1 MAIVGTQ
8 GGEQEVG
15 GMEEPRAQEENQRRR
30 ERVVL
35 LMHDTKVLTASD
47 ATRLL
52 LLLAQEVCVLRHIGG
67 ESQASTMG
75 LVFGLK
81 NSKNYCHGIHDALL
95 VEPRATRNFPSY
107 SGLTSCRRLRDML
120 GFRCCTNATG
130 GLMLLVLLLPR
141 FQLCCCPSMKARR
154 LTVSSL

>member
-15 GMEEPRAQEENQRRR
+15 GMEEPQSQEEKQRRR

-52 LLLAQEVCVLRHIGG
+52 LLLAQEVCALMNIGG
-67 ESQASTMG
+67 EFQASTMG
-75 LVFGLK
+75 FRLGYITPRISTMVFTTLYSWNLGR
-81 NSKNYCHGIHDALL
+81 H
-95 VEPRATRNFPSY
+95 ATS
-107 SGLTSCRRLRDML
+107 RRIQ
-120 GFRCCTNATG
+120 G
-130 GLMLLVLLLPR
+130 
-141 FQLCCCPSMKARR
+141 
-154 LTVSSL
+154 